1 MEGIE
6 DLRDR
11 VAALLK
17 RFAALMHER
26 EILKKELNLLKT
38 ENNDLR
44 ARLHQTEQ
52 GMMAVQ
58 ISQAMPDE
66 AVRLQ
71 SRKKLDEVISEID
84 KILTTLND

>member
-1 MEGIE
+1 MEA
-6 DLRDR
+6 LRER
-11 VAALLK
+11 VGALLK
-17 RFAALMHER
+17 RYAALIQER
-26 EILKKELNLLKT
+26 ESLKKELSSLRT

-58 ISQAMPDE
+58 INQAMPDE
-66 AVRLQ
+66 ALRLQ